1 MHNIIEVSKIK
12 WSPVALMGTALER
25 WKDWELDANLGV
37 GAAKHIGAGWGE
49 WTLSLQYVVVTCLT
63 HGDSMRI
70 FTY

>member
-49 WTLSLQYVVVTCLT
+49 
-63 HGDSMRI
+63 
-70 FTY
+70 